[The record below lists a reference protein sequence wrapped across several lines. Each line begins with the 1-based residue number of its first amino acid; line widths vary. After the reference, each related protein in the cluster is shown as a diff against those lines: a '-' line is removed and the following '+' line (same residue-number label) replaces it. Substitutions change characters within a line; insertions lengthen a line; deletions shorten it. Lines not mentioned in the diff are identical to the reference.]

1 MKLIMESWEKF
12 INESK
17 DVFKAEKLDGKA
29 KGKVIYRV
37 RHIPSGYTIPVQ
49 YYVSSSKNV
58 KALVK
63 FLNQEFAG
71 MDEINKDNVDQLVDR
86 IIDSEYSNPNYNY
99 KKSTQGEQP

>member
-1 MKLIMESWEKF
+1 MRLWGVFLGLETIYYKEVVTMKLIMESWNKF

-17 DVFKAEKLDGKA
+17 DVFKSEKLDGKV

-37 RHIPSGYTIPVQ
+37 RHTPSGYTIPVQ

-63 FLNQEFAG
+63 FLNQHLFLHLL
-71 MDEINKDNVDQLVDR
+71 Q
-86 IIDSEYSNPNYNY
+86 YN
-99 KKSTQGEQP
+99 